1 MCKDRSPNR
10 SAVSV
15 GSLVLILLF
24 LLFCSSCFRNKGS
37 RIADPDVIASIGA
50 SRVISSIPE
59 GPLGDSI
66 RLGQEIF
73 VQTPKYAA
81 AYVGNEQSCND
92 CHIQQGKAPY
102 AAPMIG
108 LPEIFPTYDGR
119 AARVITLENRFQECF
134 VRSENGRPLPYDSK
148 EMVAL
153 VAYVQWISAGYP
165 SGKAFGE
172 RGLIKLPKLP
182 SNVEHGRAV
191 YSETCGSCHGSD
203 GAGEPPVF
211 PAVWGP
217 GAYNDGAGMN
227 NIDEM
232 AAFVKHNMPEN
243 NPGFLTP
250 QEAYDVAAYINSK
263 PHSHF
268 SKAYENY

>member
-1 MCKDRSPNR
+1 MSNLETQ
-10 SAVSV
+10 
-15 GSLVLILLF
+15 SLVAFISLF
-24 LLFCSSCFRNKGS
+24 LLCCSSCS
-37 RIADPDVIASIGA
+37 RPEVSGIAYAHFIASVSA
-50 SRVISSIPE
+50 NRDLSSIPE

-73 VQTPKYAA
+73 MQTPKYAA
-81 AYVGNEQSCND
+81 AYVGNQQSCND
-92 CHIQQGKAPY
+92 CHIQEGKAPY

-108 LPEIFPTYDGR
+108 LPEIFPTYNKR
-119 AARVITLENRFQECF
+119 AGRVITLEDRFQECF
-134 VRSENGRPLPYDSK
+134 VRSENGHPLPYDSK

-165 SGKAFGE
+165 SGKAFPG
-172 RGLIKLPKLP
+172 RGLVKLPDLP
-182 SNVEHGRAV
+182 SNVEQGRAI
-191 YSETCGSCHGSD
+191 YSKTCASCHRSD
-203 GAGEPPVF
+203 GAGEPPVL

-232 AAFVKHNMPEN
+232 AAFVQHNMPQN
-243 NPGFLTP
+243 KPGSLTP

-268 SKAYENY
+268 NKAYENY